1 MLSEPPP
8 ISKGK
13 TPDEREPAVTASN
26 DEPAAGGNEDVEEG
40 SDAWEAAQTILKA
53 INFGSLLQASVA
65 KPPVPAN
72 SPFSPLAPSGSSVVV
87 PDRSLAPAVTVD
99 SGAAAR
105 PVQVLSNRDR
115 ASLQAQLALLAAQL
129 AEIAEDTLASDL
141 NGPGANKSAEECD
154 IQAGDEKGRDEM
166 VS

>member
-26 DEPAAGGNEDVEEG
+26 DELAAGGNEDVEEG

-72 SPFSPLAPSGSSVVV
+72 SPLAPSGSSVVV
-87 PDRSLAPAVTVD
+87 PDRSLAPAATVD
-99 SGAAAR
+99 NGAAAR